1 MSCLF
6 GIASV
11 FLAGSAMAQRNLFS
25 MENSDVVFELQN
37 RIADS
42 SSDVTAAEYWS
53 LYDTLAGAA
62 HDNAVKVLSLLDLHS
77 SLLKRF
83 HLPNRV
89 LFERP
94 ACTMEQSVV
103 DGLKTVVTS
112 VDMEKYA
119 SAVIFMLD
127 YYYRVFWLPS
137 GLLTRVF
144 EMHAILIRWGTTQC
158 PSIVSVP
165 FVAMSHA

>member
-1 MSCLF
+1 M
-6 GIASV
+6 V
-11 FLAGSAMAQRNLFS
+11 QRNLFS
-25 MENSDVVFELQN
+25 MENSDIVFELQN

-53 LYDTLAGAA
+53 LYDALASAA

-77 SLLKRF
+77 SLLKRL

-94 ACTMEQSVV
+94 ACTMEQSIV
-103 DGLKTVVTS
+103 DGLKSVATS

-119 SAVIFMLD
+119 SAVISMLEH
-127 YYYRVFWLPS
+127 YYRVFWMPS
-137 GLLTRVF
+137 GLLMRVF
-144 EMHAILIRWGTTQC
+144 EMHTILIRWGTTQC

-165 FVAMSHA
+165 FVAMSHV